1 MMKYIIMKGLKKT
14 TLMYTKNSGF
24 KRENLSS
31 HCSFKFAHQY
41 IVLNVIKCLAT
52 SKRTRG

>member
-1 MMKYIIMKGLKKT
+1 MKYIIMKGLKKT